1 MIMALYP
8 YFIAARPKTLVAAGV
23 GVLVGASFG
32 LNPSSLGSWLT
43 LLGCLLFAT
52 LIQVA
57 TNFYNEYYDFL
68 RGADENRELAP
79 VRLVASGLISPL
91 KIRNFA
97 NFLMGFAFL
106 VGGLTVLHAQAS
118 WLYLPFGM
126 ICIASGFSY
135 TGGPFPLAYRGL
147 GDVFVVLFFGLGS
160 VLGTYHLLTIGESEN
175 LGIVTIIAFLVG
187 LVINNLLVVN
197 NYRDFEND
205 KLVRKYTS
213 VVLLG
218 KKFGLFLFFV
228 GVLLPPLFCISVNQ
242 SFWPLSFTII
252 LGLFSFRKLVVAKSK
267 NDFDFVLK
275 LTASNVLITGV
286 LMASLIFRIFHK

>member
-1 MIMALYP
+1 MIKALYP
-8 YFIAARPKTLVAAGV
+8 YFLAGRPKTLVAAGV
-23 GVLVGASFG
+23 GVLVGSSFG
-32 LNPSSLGSWLT
+32 LNPSSLSSWLT
-43 LLGCLLFAT
+43 LSGCLLFAT
-52 LIQVA
+52 LVQVA

-68 RGADENRELAP
+68 RGADKNRDLAP
-79 VRLVASGLISPL
+79 VRLVASGMISPL

-106 VGGLTVLHAQAS
+106 VGVLTVFYANGS
-118 WLYLPFGM
+118 WIYLPFGM
-126 ICIASGFSY
+126 ICIASGYGY

-147 GDVFVVLFFGLGS
+147 GDVFVILFFGLGS
-160 VLGTYHLLTIGESEN
+160 VLGTYHLLTNGESEN
-175 LGIVTIIAFLVG
+175 LGIVTIIGFSLG

-205 KLVRKYTS
+205 KLVRKNTS

-218 KKFGLFLFFV
+218 KKFGLFLFLV
-228 GVLLPPLFCISVNQ
+228 GVLFPPFFCILANQ

-252 LGLFSFRKLVVAKSK
+252 LGLLSFSKLVIAQSK

-275 LTASNVLITGV
+275 LTATNVLITGV
-286 LMASLIFRIFHK
+286 LMASLISQNSP

>member
-1 MIMALYP
+1 VINGLYP
-8 YFIAARPKTLVAAGV
+8 YLIAARPKTLVAAGV

-32 LNPSSLGSWLT
+32 LNPSSFASWLT
-43 LLGCLLFAT
+43 LFGCLFFAT

-79 VRLVASGLISPL
+79 VRLVASGMISPL

-97 NFLMGFAFL
+97 NFLMSLAFL
-106 VGGLTVLHAQAS
+106 VGVLTVLYANAS
-118 WLYLPFGM
+118 WLYLPFGI
-126 ICIASGFSY
+126 ICVASGYGY

-147 GDVFVVLFFGLGS
+147 GDVFVILFFGFGS
-160 VLGTYHLLTIGESEN
+160 VLGTYHLLTIGESDN
-175 LGIVTIIAFLVG
+175 LGIVTIIAFSLG

-197 NYRDFEND
+197 NYR
-205 KLVRKYTS
+205 VRKNTS

-218 KKFGLFLFFV
+218 KKFGLFLFLV
-228 GVLLPPLFCISVNQ
+228 GILLPPLFCILANQ
-242 SFWPLSFTII
+242 SFWPLSLTII
-252 LGLFSFRKLVVAKSK
+252 LGLFSFRKLVGAESK

-286 LMASLIFRIFHK
+286 LMASLVFKIFHK

>member
-1 MIMALYP
+1 MIKALYP

-106 VGGLTVLHAQAS
+106 VGGLTVLYAQAS

-126 ICIASGFSY
+126 ICIASGYGY

-147 GDVFVVLFFGLGS
+147 GDVFVILFFGLGS

-175 LGIVTIIAFLVG
+175 LGIVTIIGFSLG

-205 KLVRKYTS
+205 KLVRKNTT
-213 VVLLG
+213 VVLFG
-218 KKFGLFLFFV
+218 KNFGLFLFLV
-228 GVLLPPLFCISVNQ
+228 GILFPPLFCILANQ

-252 LGLFSFRKLVVAKSK
+252 LGLFSFRKLVAAESK
-267 NDFDFVLK
+267 CDFDFVLK
-275 LTASNVLITGV
+275 LSALNVLISGV
-286 LMASLIFRIFHK
+286 SMASLIFKNYS

>member
-1 MIMALYP
+1 VVKALYP
-8 YFIAARPKTLVAAGV
+8 YFLAGRPKTLVAAGV
-23 GVLVGASFG
+23 GVVVGSSFG
-32 LNPSSLGSWLT
+32 LNPSSLSSWLT
-43 LLGCLLFAT
+43 LSGCLLFAT
-52 LIQVA
+52 LVQVA

-68 RGADENRELAP
+68 RGADKNRDLAP
-79 VRLVASGLISPL
+79 VRLVASGMISPL

-106 VGGLTVLHAQAS
+106 VGVLTVFYANGS

-126 ICIASGFSY
+126 ICIASGYGY

-147 GDVFVVLFFGLGS
+147 GDVFVILFFGLGS

-175 LGIVTIIAFLVG
+175 LGIVTIIGFSLG

-205 KLVRKYTS
+205 KLVRKNTS

-218 KKFGLFLFFV
+218 KKFGLFLFLV
-228 GVLLPPLFCISVNQ
+228 GVLFPPFFCILANQ

-252 LGLFSFRKLVVAKSK
+252 LGLLSFSKLVVAQSK
-267 NDFDFVLK
+267 KDFDFVLK
-275 LTASNVLITGV
+275 LTATNVLISGV
-286 LMASLIFRIFHK
+286 LMASLIFKNSP

>member
-1 MIMALYP
+1 VIMALYP

-68 RGADENRELAP
+68 RGADVNRELAP

>member
-1 MIMALYP
+1 VIRALYP

-43 LLGCLLFAT
+43 FLGCLLFAT

-68 RGADENRELAP
+68 SGADENRELAP
-79 VRLVASGLISPL
+79 VRLVASGMISPL

-106 VGGLTVLHAQAS
+106 VGGLTVLYAQAS

-126 ICIASGFSY
+126 ICIASGYCY

-147 GDVFVVLFFGLGS
+147 GDVFVILFFGLGS

-175 LGIVTIIAFLVG
+175 LGIVTIIGFSLG

-205 KLVRKYTS
+205 KLVEKNTS
-213 VVLLG
+213 IVLLG
-218 KKFGLFLFFV
+218 KKFGLFLFLV
-228 GVLLPPLFCISVNQ
+228 GILFPPLFCILANQ

-252 LGLFSFRKLVVAKSK
+252 LGLFNFRKLVAAESK
-267 NDFDFVLK
+267 CDFDFVLK
-275 LTASNVLITGV
+275 LSALNVLITGV
-286 LMASLIFRIFHK
+286 SMASLIFKNYS

>member
-1 MIMALYP
+1 MALYP

-52 LIQVA
+52 LIQVE